1 MTRCPVKSKK
11 HNHLLKVDARPMQTA
26 AMERAFEHLFIKHA
40 AIHRVR
46 EMEKIKEH
54 CQVEIKKITTDQ
66 APQTTATTK
75 K

>member
-1 MTRCPVKSKK
+1 
-11 HNHLLKVDARPMQTA
+11 
-26 AMERAFEHLFIKHA
+26 MERAFEHLFIKHA